1 MTAEIR
7 QALFAT
13 VALLIAPLGVLGQV
27 KVTVD
32 HNAVDRATS
41 TFKFKSVPPPAKED
55 AGHGARLLLIDGEL
69 DTNGAD
75 LSALTDGVLPTQ
87 EDEPAKSLFF
97 NAGTGGGR
105 LRLEFPSVI
114 EITQVN
120 TYSWH
125 PNTRGPQVYRLW
137 ASDGSD
143 ARFNAA
149 PKGNVDPTTCGWKLI
164 TTVDTR
170 SQNADDDGGQYGVS
184 ITDGSGSLGRYR
196 YLLID
201 CYVTETADDYGNTF
215 YSEIDVVAKK

>member
-1 MTAEIR
+1 MRRT
-7 QALFAT
+7 LFAT
-13 VALLIAPLGVLGQV
+13 VALVLLPLAAQSQI

-41 TFKFKSVPPPAKED
+41 SFKFKSVPPPAKED

-87 EDEPAKSLFF
+87 EDEPAKNLFF

-125 PNTRGPQVYRLW
+125 PNARGPQVYRLW

-149 PKGNVDPTTCGWKLI
+149 PKGNVDPATCGWKLI

-184 ITDGSGSLGRYR
+184 ITDGSGSLGKYH
-196 YLLID
+196 YLLFD

-215 YSEIDVVAKK
+215 YSEIDVVVKK